1 MGEAVSGRIAIGVGC
16 RKGVAAEVIV
26 WHIAAA
32 TADLSPAIGLYTIA
46 DKRGEAGLTAAAE
59 RLGLPLAFLPREAL
73 VSVAHLTVTPSPAA
87 KARFGL
93 PSVAEAAALAAFA
106 GRARLI
112 VPRRAGEGVTVAVA
126 EELLP

>member
-26 WHIAAA
+26 RQIVAA
-32 TADLSPAIGLYTIA
+32 TADLSPASGLYTIA
-46 DKRGEAGLTAAAE
+46 DKHGEAGLMAAAE
-59 RLGLPLAFLPREAL
+59 RLGLPLTFLPREAL
-73 VSVAHLTVTPSPAA
+73 ASVAQLTITPSPATD
-87 KARFGL
+87 KRFGL
-93 PSVAEAAALAAFA
+93 PSVAEAAALTAFA

-112 VPRRAGEGVTVAVA
+112 VPRQAGEGVTVAVA